1 MAGRDKITWPE
12 NLFDWSTNFWG
23 SWEGGF
29 RREARGERRGG
40 AGQGRAG
47 QGSTGSTGRAA
58 REEQG
63 GEVGFEKCRKLRA
76 NGS

>member
-29 RREARGERRGG
+29 RREALGL
-40 AGQGRAG
+40 GQYR
-47 QGSTGSTGRAA
+47 QI
-58 REEQG
+58 
-63 GEVGFEKCRKLRA
+63 EVWIGTLMI
-76 NGS
+76 